1 LKRDLGNGV
10 EEMRKKVKIEQK
22 SARQNI
28 LNIE

>member
-10 EEMRKKVKIEQK
+10 DKMRKKVKIGEK
-22 SARQNI
+22 SARQDI